1 MFGRTDLTDKITSPV
16 EWTETAR
23 RKSLQTEHHAG
34 VSEAS
39 VSLTQGFTIL
49 AACTSQKRLYSGWK
63 KIKKASW
70 YLRPHSLRRGWHL
83 PEGCG
88 SREECQ
94 GPHSWKQRSRGRR
107 LRGARR
113 AGSWGQR
120 WRSSWWASQGRKTE
134 LFLWNKNVRDPIL
147 KYHYRSQKLRS
158 AKDLAGLQAA
168 RLLQPL
174 PGCHRGGGSWRLRG
188 EWASGT
194 VPSAT
199 LTPDTQGRRDRDTR
213 AEPPAREKD
222 IQLGTR
228 AFRSPGRERP
238 SRGFSGAAVL
248 PGCLLKAWKGRLKL
262 ADRATE
268 VRPEFKSSS
277 LWSAVWHWPSVVKSQ
292 LTNVDWGK
300 VNVSGRMAPSGGWH
314 RRGTTAWWALRDT
327 EHGDSCRTWAQ
338 GLQGRR
344 RTGTADGLL

>member
-1 MFGRTDLTDKITSPV
+1 MLG
-16 EWTETAR
+16 
-23 RKSLQTEHHAG
+23 SLKPAW
-34 VSEAS
+34 A
-39 VSLTQGFTIL
+39 
-49 AACTSQKRLYSGWK
+49 WP
-63 KIKKASW
+63 KASRYW
-70 YLRPHSLRRGWHL
+70 RPAHLKKDYIQVERKLKKRPGICAPTLSGEGDTCRRGAGLGTAQLWPGRNARDQH
-83 PEGCG
+83 G
-88 SREECQ
+88 R
-94 GPHSWKQRSRGRR
+94 KQRSRGRR

-113 AGSWGQR
+113 AGSRGQR

-222 IQLGTR
+222 VQLGTR